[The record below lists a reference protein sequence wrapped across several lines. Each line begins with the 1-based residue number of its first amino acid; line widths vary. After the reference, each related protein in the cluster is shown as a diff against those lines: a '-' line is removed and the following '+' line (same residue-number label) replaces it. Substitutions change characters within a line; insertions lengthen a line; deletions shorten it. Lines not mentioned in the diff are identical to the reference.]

1 MRRTRPSPPRF
12 AATAQIRLD
21 PTPRWCYDGG
31 TGGRLPRFVAALA
44 TQQWPSKP
52 HPDLEVA
59 RLLAA
64 CRARVSKERGGV
76 FRLDEGGL
84 VLIETV
90 SPSGKFRPVQ
100 LSLPIRPRLVVLGCE
115 EEP

>member
-1 MRRTRPSPPRF
+1 L
-12 AATAQIRLD
+12 A
-21 PTPRWCYDGG
+21 
-31 TGGRLPRFVAALA
+31 RFVAALA
-44 TQQWPSKP
+44 TQQWPSVP

-59 RLLAA
+59 RKLAA
-64 CRARVSKERGGV
+64 CRALVAKERGGV
-76 FRLDEGGL
+76 FRLDDAGL

-100 LSLPIRPRLVVLGCE
+100 LSLPIRPRLAVVGRE